1 MVIGTGDL
9 RSYLQNKGRS
19 WSDGNYIDP
28 ARVARYVQARGPRG
42 LATEFRV
49 DAAHICSLIEKPPH
63 SELIRVASLALDL
76 SSPEVGGVAD
86 IVVGGLELA
95 CGIRAERDGALN
107 WVPWLI
113 AGGFVTLVVG
123 VVALS
128 TRRR

>member
-1 MVIGTGDL
+1 MVTGTGDL
-9 RSYLQNKGRS
+9 SSYLQIKGRT
-19 WSDGNYIDP
+19 WSDGNYVDP
-28 ARVARYVQARGPRG
+28 ARVARYVRASGPRG

-95 CGIRAERDGALN
+95 CGIRAEREGAPN
-107 WVPWLI
+107 WAPLVI
-113 AGGFVTLVVG
+113 VGGVVTLLLG
-123 VVALS
+123 VITLS